1 MPREEREPKKEY
13 AVLLN
18 VTEQASN
25 IRTKQF

>member
-1 MPREEREPKKEY
+1 MPREEREPKKED
-13 AVLLN
+13 AVLFN